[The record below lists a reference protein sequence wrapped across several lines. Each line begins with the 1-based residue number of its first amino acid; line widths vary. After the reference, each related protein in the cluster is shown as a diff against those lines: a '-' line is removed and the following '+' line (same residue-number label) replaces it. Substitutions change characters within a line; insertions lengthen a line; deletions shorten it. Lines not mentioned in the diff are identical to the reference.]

1 MRRSF
6 RLFRLLR
13 AERHVIPGRVIFVRV
28 PSGVSRSR
36 VSRSALA
43 RGSEVSLPSVERTA
57 VDFSRGSEVRL
68 PSVGCSAVAKGSF
81 PSPGPKVFPCRGSEV
96 LSTSMVHSALNWGF
110 FVGRCVAFAAC
121 VGSDLNGLLRSS
133 GFFRRAMRR
142 SFRLFRHRLER
153 LVIPMRA
160 IFFRTGSLHFLW
172 CLPSW
177 VSGSALARG
186 SEVLL
191 PCVSGSALARGS
203 EVPLPSVVHI
213 SPEKGQSLVTFSG
226 THCVRVGSTVAGSQG
241 PPLPAD

>member
-1 MRRSF
+1 MRRFF

-28 PSGVSRSR
+28 PSDVSRSR

-68 PSVGCSAVAKGSF
+68 PSVGCSVVAKGPF

-96 LSTSMVHSALNWGF
+96 LSTSRVHSALKWGF

-142 SFRLFRHRLER
+142 SFPPVSAQIGTAFYPYAGNLLSDRIPPFP
-153 LVIPMRA
+153 LVSPVVGLRV
-160 IFFRTGSLHFLW
+160 
-172 CLPSW
+172 C
-177 VSGSALARG
+177 
-186 SEVLL
+186 
-191 PCVSGSALARGS
+191 PCPWIG
-203 EVPLPSVVHI
+203 SVVTLCLRVC
-213 SPEKGQSLVTFSG
+213 P
-226 THCVRVGSTVAGSQG
+226 CPRVGSAVAFGG
-241 PPLPAD
+241 THFA